1 MEDNSKSVARKLE
14 RIRKNCTVVRVLA
27 HTQICKTGLFRK
39 KAHLMEAHLM
49 EIPVNGGSVSD
60 KVDFA
65 HGLFEK
71 PIEVNLDGNP
81 GRRLGGGVGV

>member
-1 MEDNSKSVARKLE
+1 MEDNGKSVAHELE

-39 KAHLMEAHLM
+39 KAHLI

-60 KVDFA
+60 KVNFA
-65 HGLFEK
+65 HGLFKK